1 MRKLLLLLLLPVIA
15 CAGNVTATWIHPTT
29 KQDGSALPLAQILS
43 TRVEWGTCVG
53 TTFGTAV
60 GQVIVPA
67 PATTTTINNLA
78 PGTYCFHAATTTA
91 AGEGGW
97 STTAQKIIAD
107 SLPGAPTLTVTVV
120 LNFTTD
126 PALDSIQLASVSVK

>member
-1 MRKLLLLLLLPVIA
+1 MKKLLLLALLPIA
-15 CAGNVTATWIHPTT
+15 ALAGTATATWVHPTL
-29 KQDGSALPLAQILS
+29 KQDGSVLPLAQILS

-78 PGTYCFHAATTTA
+78 PGTYCFHAATTSS
-91 AGEGGW
+91 AGEGFW
-97 STTAQKIIAD
+97 SATQQKVIAD
-107 SLPGAPTLTVTVV
+107 SLPGAPTLTVTVAFS
-120 LNFTTD
+120 FTS
-126 PALDSIQLASVSVK
+126 DSGNVQLASVVVK